1 MCPDKQTKDL
11 KGTRFALL
19 YFIFCHSLFFMRA
32 IGIIGPL
39 FSPCEAARSVINY
52 ESGGKTEA
60 AGRLAF
66 SEGILMLQKLLNTFL
81 NRNIPAAFCKRCR

>member
-1 MCPDKQTKDL
+1 
-11 KGTRFALL
+11 
-19 YFIFCHSLFFMRA
+19 MRA
-32 IGIIGPL
+32 IEIIGPL

-66 SEGILMLQKLLNTFL
+66 SEGILMLQKLLNTF
-81 NRNIPAAFCKRCR
+81 F

>member
-1 MCPDKQTKDL
+1 
-11 KGTRFALL
+11 
-19 YFIFCHSLFFMRA
+19 MRA
-32 IGIIGPL
+32 IGIISPL

-66 SEGILMLQKLLNTFL
+66 SEGILMLKKLLNTFL
-81 NRNIPAAFCKRCR
+81 TEIYRRLFVSAADKKRIF